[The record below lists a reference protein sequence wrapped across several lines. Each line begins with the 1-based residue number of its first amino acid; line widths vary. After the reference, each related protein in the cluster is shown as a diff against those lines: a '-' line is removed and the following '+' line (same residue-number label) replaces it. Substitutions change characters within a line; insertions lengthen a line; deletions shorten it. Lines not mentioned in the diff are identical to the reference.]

1 MSRSDGVRPGFL
13 VVALDSDGTYV
24 GGLMVTDVHGLPLDF
39 RYTDPITPT
48 RLQRAL
54 YGGALDRYLRA
65 DVVARTL
72 LGAVSEAPTALL
84 LDDERLLGA
93 VRAECPVGAVIRT
106 NLPPVGDRGTI
117 GGDQEDGAFLVQTV
131 HGDPP
136 LRVIVEGEAGSLP
149 QTIADLGESM
159 DPTEPMQ
166 RVRAALELIAAGE
179 AA

>member
-1 MSRSDGVRPGFL
+1 MSRSDGARPGFL
-13 VVALDSDGTYV
+13 VVSLDSDGTYV
-24 GGLMVTDVHGLPLDF
+24 GGLMVTDVYGLPLDF

-72 LGAVSEAPTALL
+72 LGAV
-84 LDDERLLGA
+84 
-93 VRAECPVGAVIRT
+93 RAECPVGAVIRT
-106 NLPPVGDRGTI
+106 NLPPVGERGTI